1 MKTPR
6 RVALA
11 FAGILATIGL
21 GASPIQEDDSPR
33 VAFVTN
39 GVASFWVIAQK
50 GAEDAG
56 RKTGAEVSVHMPTSG
71 ISDQKRI
78 LEDLMVKRVD
88 GIAVSPIDPANQT
101 RLLDQ
106 IASRTHLITHD
117 SDAPG
122 SRRLC
127 YIGMD
132 NYAAGWMCGELVRKS
147 MPDGGKIAIFIGRL
161 EQDNARRR
169 RQGVIDAVLGRVM
182 DPSRYDKPGQ
192 LLEGGGFTIVG
203 TYTDQFDRAKG
214 KANAED
220 VLSRHP
226 DIDGMVG
233 LFAYNPPLILE
244 ALKGAG
250 KLGEVKVIAFD
261 EDAETLDGIKSGTV
275 VGTIVQNPYMY
286 GFKSVEVLD
295 ALARGERAVLPANG
309 MIDIPARTITSK
321 NVEAFRKDLD
331 EKLGKTSS

>member
-1 MKTPR
+1 MR
-6 RVALA
+6 LSVLILIV
-11 FAGILATIGL
+11 FAVMPMA
-21 GASPIQEDDSPR
+21 ACSEDEKPQL
-33 VAFVTN
+33 AFVTN
-39 GVASFWVIAQK
+39 GIASFWVIAQK

-56 RKTGAEVSVHMPTSG
+56 KKFNADVSVHMPPAG

-101 RLLDQ
+101 RLLNQ
-106 IASRTHLITHD
+106 VAQRANLITHD
-117 SDAPG
+117 SDAPEAN
-122 SRRLC
+122 RLC

-132 NYAAGWMCGELVRKS
+132 NYLAGRMCGDLVKS
-147 MPDGGKIAIFIGRL
+147 AMPEGGQVAIFIGRL

-169 RQGVIDAVLGRVM
+169 RQGVIDSLLDRSVDAN
-182 DPSRYDKPGQ
+182 RYDKPGKT
-192 LLEGGGFTIVG
+192 LTGNSFTIVG

-220 VLSRHP
+220 VLSRYP
-226 DIDGMVG
+226 DIDAMVG

-250 KLGEVKVIAFD
+250 KLGEIKVIAFD
-261 EDAETLDGIKSGTV
+261 EADETLDGIKEGVV

-286 GFKSVEVLD
+286 GYKSIEVLNE
-295 ALARGERAVLPANG
+295 LAKGNRSVLPKSG
-309 MIDIPARTITSK
+309 IIDIPARRITAE
-321 NVEAFRKDLD
+321 NVEAFRKDLN
-331 EKLGKTSS
+331 EKVGTTTP